1 MPVQSPG
8 PIQFSAKVTTGGGGG
23 IFPGVKPPASEFDC
37 LSETC
42 AEDKNERS
50 YTSVFPYVLMACTAV
65 TLPLSYLYA
74 RVLLRP
80 F

>member
-8 PIQFSAKVTTGGGGG
+8 PIQFSANVATGGGG
-23 IFPGVKPPASEFDC
+23 IFPGVKPPASEFDR
-37 LSETC
+37 LSQTC

-50 YTSVFPYVLMACTAV
+50 YTSVSPYVLMACTAV
-65 TLPLSYLYA
+65 TI
-74 RVLLRP
+74 RVLLRR